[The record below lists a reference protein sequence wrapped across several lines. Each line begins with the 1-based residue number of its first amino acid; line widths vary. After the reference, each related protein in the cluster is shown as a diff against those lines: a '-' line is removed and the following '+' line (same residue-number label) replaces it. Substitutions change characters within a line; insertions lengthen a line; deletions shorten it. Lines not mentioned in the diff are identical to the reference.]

1 MQFLYLLVI
10 ILLLILMIKSANY
23 LVNSSMKIAKRFH
36 VSELVIGLTIVSM
49 GTSAPELIV
58 SLIAAIKGE
67 SDIALSNI
75 VGSNI
80 FNLGFILGLVVMLS
94 PIIVKTNRKL
104 IYRDGLL
111 LVIATG
117 LLNLFL
123 LNKILDR
130 YDGLLFI
137 LMFIGWLWLMFR
149 DKELSDEESLK
160 EVEPAR
166 LKDFTIFIVALVVLL
181 ASAEQLVKF
190 AVLLSE
196 RIGISKWTI
205 GMTVI
210 AMGTSTPELITSIVA
225 IRKKSIGVSIGNLI
239 GSDIFNIV
247 GILGFSSVVKNI
259 RPMDNMGSSLLILW
273 MTMLLTVLFGRTNWK
288 YSRIEGAIL
297 LLIAIIRITLDL
309 FNN

>member
-1 MQFLYLLVI
+1 MPFFYLLVI
-10 ILLLILMIKSANY
+10 MILLFLMVKSADY
-23 LVNSSMKIAKRFH
+23 IVDSSVKIAKKLH
-36 VSELVIGLTIVSM
+36 VSEMIIGLTVVSM

-58 SLIAAIKGE
+58 SLIAATKGE

-80 FNLGFILGLVVMLS
+80 FNLGFILGLVIVLS
-94 PIIVKTNRKL
+94 PIIVKTNRKF

-137 LMFIGWLWLMFR
+137 AMFIGWIWLMFR
-149 DKELSDEESLK
+149 DKEVPEEERLRDIA
-160 EVEPAR
+160 PAQ
-166 LKDFTIFIVALVVLL
+166 LKDFLVFIVALAVLL
-181 ASAEQLVKF
+181 ISAEQLVKF

-196 RIGISKWTI
+196 HIGISKWAI

-210 AMGTSTPELITSIVA
+210 AVGTSAPEMITSIVA

-247 GILGFSSVVKNI
+247 GILGVSSVV
-259 RPMDNMGSSLLILW
+259 SS
-273 MTMLLTVLFGRTNWK
+273 RTK
-288 YSRIEGAIL
+288 
-297 LLIAIIRITLDL
+297 T
-309 FNN
+309 F